1 MSPSTSIQSRISAF
15 EALKDKK
22 PLQPKSKIIND
33 FGELVDD
40 GDAPGDATNILEE
53 PISPTANT
61 FSTITPSPSP
71 SPLNR
76 VHSLSGSDSHSPSPS
91 PPNLGRKSSL
101 LDLNDWVVD
110 VEGPNLGPMTGTGT
124 VPIGTTSY
132 RWQPPPSPASS
143 LKTRPLPPRR
153 KDMPERPTSTRAVA
167 NATAP
172 LIQLE
177 DVTPPKSKSAP
188 PIPPKKIPPNKLTN
202 DKTIGSGH
210 LARRDQSASASVSP
224 TPPTLP
230 LPKRADS
237 LTVEPQHV
245 YPPFP
250 KLDSA
255 TNGRGR
261 HAAASSVSS
270 FHSVS
275 LSDGGDTWT
284 PSSVTSFASSYPMDR
299 NVTGNTNG
307 SGNNGSVHGG
317 GDDSG
322 SLDESFENV
331 STISDSHSYDFA
343 YGSLPPNK
351 PQIPPRLPERPNK
364 SRTSASSSTTSMAQ
378 TAITSPPRSP
388 ILPLTKI
395 PSTSSTTSSR
405 RVPPPPP
412 PHRNSP
418 TASRITIASRTSPP
432 STSASDRSSILSTAT
447 TGTSYTSGS
456 SHTPTIN
463 VTAGVQNPPLNKFA
477 RQPPIPASA
486 RHRYEKVFYAN
497 IEARKKAKLDK
508 SQKQIPGLLDVPGV
522 GTPSPTSIK
531 KARKAAGWRGLSVD
545 LITNPGENLPPL
557 PPSQPGS
564 RRGSIESTESGGV
577 TERGKDDRLESV
589 VIRRIWMCSKL
600 DREKLRT
607 IWCDSLLLVPCF
619 CLFALSSDASCFV
632 LRIGMIVKVL
642 IPARSTSTLSLRRCG
657 GSTRSSGRR
666 DLVHLLSVRTQGTDP
681 FRGDSLGERFDSKV
695 ITPPTLLH
703 GRYLPEY
710 SEFLTH
716 APPNIEVAV

>member
-15 EALKDKK
+15 EALKDQKS
-22 PLQPKSKIIND
+22 PKSKTKAIND
-33 FGELVDD
+33 FGELVV
-40 GDAPGDATNILEE
+40 DADVPGDATSILEE

-61 FSTITPSPSP
+61 FSTIAPSMSP

-76 VHSLSGSDSHSPSPS
+76 VDSLSGSDLHSPSSS
-91 PPNLGRKSSL
+91 PPGLGGNSSL

-110 VEGPNLGPMTGTGT
+110 VERPNLGPGSGTGT
-124 VPIGTTSY
+124 VPIGTTTY

-153 KDMPERPTSTRAVA
+153 KDMPERSTGTRAAA

-177 DVTPPKSKSAP
+177 NVTPPKSKSAP

-202 DKTIGSGH
+202 DKTIGSGQ
-210 LARRDQSASASVSP
+210 LARRDHSTSTSVSP
-224 TPPTLP
+224 KPPPLP
-230 LPKRADS
+230 LPKRNDS

-255 TNGRGR
+255 QNGRGR

-275 LSDGGDTWT
+275 LSDSGDTGT
-284 PSSVTSFASSYPMDR
+284 PNSVTGFVFSYPMDR

-343 YGSLPPNK
+343 YGSLPLNK

-364 SRTSASSSTTSMAQ
+364 SRTSASSSATSMAQ
-378 TAITSPPRSP
+378 TAVTSPPRSP
-388 ILPLTKI
+388 VLPITKM
-395 PSTSSTTSSR
+395 PSTSSTTSGR

-418 TASRITIASRTSPP
+418 TASRTATTFRTSPP

-447 TGTSYTSGS
+447 TGTSYTGGS

-463 VTAGVQNPPLNKFA
+463 VMTGVQNPPLNKFA

-486 RHRYEKVFYAN
+486 KHRYEKVFYAN

-508 SQKQIPGLLDVPGV
+508 SQKQPSGLLGVPGV
-522 GTPSPTSIK
+522 VTSSPTSIK

-545 LITNPGENLPPL
+545 LITNPDENLPPL
-557 PPSQPGS
+557 PPSRPGS
-564 RRGSIESTESGGV
+564 RRGSNESTESGWV
-577 TERGKDDRLESV
+577 TERGKDNRLEGV

-607 IWCDSLLLVPCF
+607 IWYDLPFLLFLIPCSDP
-619 CLFALSSDASCFV
+619 LALSSDTSYFA
-632 LRIGMIVKVL
+632 LRIGMTVKVL
-642 IPARSTSTLSLRRCG
+642 VLARSTLTLSSRRCG
-657 GSTRSSGRR
+657 GSMRSSGRR
-666 DLVHLLSVRTQGTDP
+666 DLTHLPSVRTQRMGP
-681 FRGDSLGERFDSKV
+681 FRGDSLGGLVRS
-695 ITPPTLLH
+695 
-703 GRYLPEY
+703 
-710 SEFLTH
+710 
-716 APPNIEVAV
+716 